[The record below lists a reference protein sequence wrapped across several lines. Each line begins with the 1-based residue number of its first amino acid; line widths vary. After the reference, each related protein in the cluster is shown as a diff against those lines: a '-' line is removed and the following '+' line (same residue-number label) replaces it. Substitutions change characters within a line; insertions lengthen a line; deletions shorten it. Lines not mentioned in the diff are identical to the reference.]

1 MIGTYSDYYWF
12 LGLVPHGSYSKICRF
27 YVLIMIAKS
36 AHGKQIAFFETVDA
50 IYSMLVIDAK
60 YADDQPYGSSKMLAE
75 QSTGSVTE

>member
-1 MIGTYSDYYWF
+1 
-12 LGLVPHGSYSKICRF
+12 
-27 YVLIMIAKS
+27 MIAKS